1 MPEEIDED
9 VAEDLPGEPT
19 DVGDATVEVT
29 VEEEMRS
36 SYIDYAMSVI
46 VGRAL
51 PDVRDGFKP
60 VHRRILYAMDDMGL
74 NSDGPH
80 RKSARVV
87 GEVLGKYHPHGDT
100 AAYDTLVRMAQEFS
114 LRYPLVDGQG
124 NFGSMDGDSPA
135 AMRYTEARLT
145 PIAEEMLADID
156 EDTVDFTP
164 NFDASMEEPTVLPG
178 KLPNLLVNGS
188 AGIAVGMATNMAPH
202 NLGEIVDALVLQ
214 LDDPDVSIQRLMQAV
229 PGPDFPTGG
238 IIQGTGGIQKAY
250 ATGRGIVRMRAR
262 MHEEDEG
269 GRLVATEIPYQVN
282 KAKLA
287 EDIAQLVRDGKL
299 EGISDL
305 RDESSREGV
314 RLIIELKRGANPEI
328 VKNQLFQKTQLQD
341 SFGINNVALVDNEPK
356 VLNLKELLQYW
367 IEHRLEVIVRRT
379 QYRLDEA
386 LDRAHIVEGL
396 LTALRN
402 IDDVIETIRAAEETA
417 DAREALIADFELT
430 EEQARAILR
439 MRLSRLTRLEQAK
452 LEDELEGLREDIE
465 RYRNIL
471 DDEERQRGIIKQ
483 ELVDLKEDYDD
494 ERRTEIRES
503 EGQLVIEDLV
513 PDDPVVILRTDQG
526 YVKRVP
532 LEKYRVQRRGGR
544 GVIGMETK
552 EGDHV
557 VDVLTCTNHDRL
569 LFLTEEGIA
578 HDMKAY
584 QVPEGD
590 RYARGSPVQSLF
602 ERWDPDTDVEKIL
615 PVDSFDEDRFL
626 FFATRQ
632 GKVKKTPLDEYE
644 RINVNGKIAIRLEDG
659 DRIVDATITDGDRDI
674 VLVKTSG
681 KGLRFPEK
689 QVRPMGRVASGVK
702 GTELR
707 GDEEVVGLVAIEDPD
722 ETLLTVTRQGQGK
735 RTPFSSY
742 RPKNRGAWGIYM
754 HDVAEDETG
763 PVVAAVEA
771 HDGDEIVFTSR
782 EGVLI
787 RSLAGDISRISSG
800 QAMGVIVQRLEDGDE
815 TVAVSRLTEDEL
827 GALEDAE
834 DEADAEEAPA
844 TEA

>member
-1 MPEEIDED
+1 MPDEPD
-9 VAEDLPGEPT
+9 ENVAEDLPGEPT
-19 DVGDATVEVT
+19 DRAGATVEVT

-87 GEVLGKYHPHGDT
+87 GEVLGKYHPHGDA
-100 AAYDTLVRMAQEFS
+100 AAYDTLVRMAQDFS

-145 PIAEEMLADID
+145 PIAEAMLEDID

-164 NFDASMEEPTVLPG
+164 NFDASMEEPTVLPA

-202 NLGEIVDALVLQ
+202 NLGEIVDALVL
-214 LDDPDVSIQRLMQAV
+214 LLNDPEVSIHRLMEEV

-238 IIQGTGGIQKAY
+238 IVQGTGGIQKAY

-262 MHEEDEG
+262 MHEEEDE
-269 GRLVATEIPYQVN
+269 GRLVVTEIPYQVN
-282 KAKLA
+282 KSKLS

-356 VLNLKELLQYW
+356 VLNLKELLQHW
-367 IEHRLEVIVRRT
+367 IDHRVEVVVRRT
-379 QYRLDEA
+379 EYRLEEA

-402 IDDVIETIRAAEETA
+402 IDDVIETIRGAEETA
-417 DAREALIADFELT
+417 DAREALIDDFELT

-452 LEDELEGLREDIE
+452 LEEELEGLRADIE

-471 DDEERQRGIIKQ
+471 DDRERQKGIIEQ
-483 ELVDLKEDYDD
+483 ELLGLKEEFDD
-494 ERRTEIRES
+494 DRRTEIREG

-513 PDDPVVILRTDQG
+513 PDEPVVILRTADG

-532 LEKYRVQRRGGR
+532 LEKFSVQRRGGR

-552 EGDHV
+552 EGDRV
-557 VDVLTCTNHDRL
+557 VDVLTCTNHDKL
-569 LFLTEEGIA
+569 LFFNDEGIV
-578 HDMKAY
+578 HDLKAY
-584 QVPEGD
+584 EVPEGD
-590 RYARGSPVQSLF
+590 RYARGAPVQSLF
-602 ERWDPDTDVEKIL
+602 ERWDPDTDVETVL
-615 PVDSFDEDRFL
+615 AVDEFDEDRFL

-632 GKVKKTPLDEYE
+632 GTVKKTPLSEFE
-644 RINVNGKIAIRLEDG
+644 RININGKIAIDLEAG
-659 DRIVDATITDGDRDI
+659 DELVEVAITDGSQDV
-674 VLVKTSG
+674 VLVKNSG
-681 KGLRFPEK
+681 KGLRFPEA
-689 QVRPMGRVASGVK
+689 QVRPMGRTATGVK

-707 GDEEVVGLVAIEDPD
+707 GEEEVLALQPVNDPD
-722 ETLLTVTRQGQGK
+722 AELLTVTAKGQGK
-735 RTPFSSY
+735 RTPYSSY
-742 RPKNRGAWGIYM
+742 RPKNRGAWGIYT
-754 HDVAEDETG
+754 HDVDEAETG
-763 PVVAAVEA
+763 RVIAAIEA
-771 HDGDEIVFTSR
+771 RDGDEVVITSR
-782 EGVLI
+782 EGVVI
-787 RSLAGDISRISSG
+787 RSHAEDISTVSSG

-815 TVAVSRLTEDEL
+815 TVAVSRLTEHEL
-827 GALEDAE
+827 GQLDATA
-834 DEADAEEAPA
+834 EADVEQ
-844 TEA
+844 T